1 MAESTANALQIDAAV
16 DGAFTALNTTHS
28 CFKSRQ
34 REAIVSMLGG
44 HDTFVRLPT
53 GYGKTIIIAVL
64 PTAFDH
70 LRQQEGSI
78 VLCICPLIALMI
90 DQTRRLKEISLS
102 SVFLGSAQTDR
113 AAVDRVKA
121 GKAQCVVA
129 SPESILSE
137 TNREMLLTTTYTE
150 NLRAVVINEAH
161 CITKWCVTQTILH
174 ACTYILIY
182 C

>member
-102 SVFLGSAQTDR
+102 SVFLGSATASVCTKDTVMQCLRMSTITTAMIDESPDKPNIFYGVMDNM
-113 AAVDRVKA
+113 AADV
-121 GKAQCVVA
+121 
-129 SPESILSE
+129 
-137 TNREMLLTTTYTE
+137 LTHHIAEGIKTMGSRYPKTLVFCRRYE
-150 NLRAVVINEAH
+150 F
-161 CITKWCVTQTILH
+161 
-174 ACTYILIY
+174 
-182 C
+182 